1 VDVKAEILISA
12 TENDLVQQ
20 LYQFENPDTTKITII
35 SIPYLETTNETME
48 KQVEVKQ
55 TDLKYLLQ
63 DTAYIAS
70 RIGVY
75 SEQGTPLSGSVQIQ
89 AELEVQ
95 ILAGDHLLD
104 D

>member
-1 VDVKAEILISA
+1 
-12 TENDLVQQ
+12 
-20 LYQFENPDTTKITII
+20 
-35 SIPYLETTNETME
+35 ME

-63 DTAYIAS
+63 DTAYIGS